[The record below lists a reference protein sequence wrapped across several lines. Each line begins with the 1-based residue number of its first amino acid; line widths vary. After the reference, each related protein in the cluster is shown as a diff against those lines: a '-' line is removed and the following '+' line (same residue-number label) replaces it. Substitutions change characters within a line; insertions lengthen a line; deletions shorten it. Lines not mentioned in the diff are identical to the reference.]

1 MNHALIS
8 LAAND
13 EKKETTIAHALRL
26 IESYCVILNQT
37 PVYRSEAAGES
48 QQPSYANALLQV
60 ETDQEYEE
68 LRRRF
73 KSLEH
78 DAGRTPASKERGIIP
93 LDIDIIS
100 WNETLLKNKDMEYDY
115 MKKGVHRLAEN
126 INSGTPKR
134 ETRYNIKKYRN
145 L

>member
-37 PVYRSEAAGES
+37 PEYRSEAAGES
-48 QQPSYANALLQV
+48 QQPCYANALLQV

-73 KSLEH
+73 KSLELLAKDYSH
-78 DAGRTPASKERGIIP
+78 YYYIRLIHLYSLQAMFSPLLAPA
-93 LDIDIIS
+93 
-100 WNETLLKNKDMEYDY
+100 LLIHM
-115 MKKGVHRLAEN
+115 
-126 INSGTPKR
+126 
-134 ETRYNIKKYRN
+134 
-145 L
+145 

>member
-37 PVYRSEAAGES
+37 PVYQSEAAGES

-115 MKKGVHRLAEN
+115 MKKGLHLLAEN
-126 INSGTPKR
+126 NNP
-134 ETRYNIKKYRN
+134 
-145 L
+145 

>member
-115 MKKGVHRLAEN
+115 MKKGLHLLAEN
-126 INSGTPKR
+126 NNS
-134 ETRYNIKKYRN
+134 
-145 L
+145 

>member
-100 WNETLLKNKDMEYDY
+100 WNETLSKNKDMEYDY
-115 MKKGVHRLAEN
+115 MKKGLHLLAEN
-126 INSGTPKR
+126 NNS
-134 ETRYNIKKYRN
+134 
-145 L
+145 

>member
-48 QQPSYANALLQV
+48 QQSSYANALLQV

-115 MKKGVHRLAEN
+115 MKKGLHLLAEN
-126 INSGTPKR
+126 NNS
-134 ETRYNIKKYRN
+134 
-145 L
+145 

>member
-115 MKKGVHRLAEN
+115 MKKGLHLLAEN
-126 INSGTPKR
+126 NNP
-134 ETRYNIKKYRN
+134 
-145 L
+145 

>member
-93 LDIDIIS
+93 FAIDIIS

-115 MKKGVHRLAEN
+115 MKKRLHLLAEN
-126 INSGTPKR
+126 NNS
-134 ETRYNIKKYRN
+134 
-145 L
+145 

>member
-78 DAGRTPASKERGIIP
+78 DAGRTPASKESGIIP

-115 MKKGVHRLAEN
+115 MKKGLHLLAEN
-126 INSGTPKR
+126 NNS
-134 ETRYNIKKYRN
+134 
-145 L
+145 

>member
-1 MNHALIS
+1 MNLALIS

-115 MKKGVHRLAEN
+115 MKKGLHLLAEN
-126 INSGTPKR
+126 NNS
-134 ETRYNIKKYRN
+134 
-145 L
+145 

>member
-26 IESYCVILNQT
+26 IGSYCVILNQT

-115 MKKGVHRLAEN
+115 MKKGLHLLAEN
-126 INSGTPKR
+126 NNS
-134 ETRYNIKKYRN
+134 
-145 L
+145 

>member
-37 PVYRSEAAGES
+37 PVFRSEAAGES

-115 MKKGVHRLAEN
+115 MKKGLHLLAEN
-126 INSGTPKR
+126 NNS
-134 ETRYNIKKYRN
+134 
-145 L
+145 

>member
-78 DAGRTPASKERGIIP
+78 DAGRTPASKEGGIIP

-115 MKKGVHRLAEN
+115 MKKGLHLLAEN
-126 INSGTPKR
+126 NNS
-134 ETRYNIKKYRN
+134 
-145 L
+145 

>member
-8 LAAND
+8 LAANV

-115 MKKGVHRLAEN
+115 MKKGLHLLAEN
-126 INSGTPKR
+126 NNS
-134 ETRYNIKKYRN
+134 
-145 L
+145 

>member
-48 QQPSYANALLQV
+48 QQPSYANLQV

-78 DAGRTPASKERGIIP
+78 DAGSTPASKERGIIP

-115 MKKGVHRLAEN
+115 MKKGLHLLAEN
-126 INSGTPKR
+126 NNS
-134 ETRYNIKKYRN
+134 
-145 L
+145 

>member
-13 EKKETTIAHALRL
+13 EKKETTIAYALRL

-115 MKKGVHRLAEN
+115 MKKGLHLLAEN
-126 INSGTPKR
+126 NNS
-134 ETRYNIKKYRN
+134 
-145 L
+145 

>member
-37 PVYRSEAAGES
+37 PVYRSKAAGES

-115 MKKGVHRLAEN
+115 MKKGLHLLAEN
-126 INSGTPKR
+126 NNS
-134 ETRYNIKKYRN
+134 
-145 L
+145 

>member
-37 PVYRSEAAGES
+37 PVYRSEAAGEP

-115 MKKGVHRLAEN
+115 MKKGLHLLAEN
-126 INSGTPKR
+126 NNS
-134 ETRYNIKKYRN
+134 
-145 L
+145 